1 MGSKMIRGTRGGYT
15 EPITS
20 PRFTKARTKFI
31 HNKMG
36 KHSKKKHN
44 NSFRNNPPRGT
55 PGFLVLCETSREKKC
70 EREALEILRHYFYG
84 GKKSE
89 DSSSAK
95 DSTGKITEQEESQLS
110 LEEEIAMLKKGA
122 SADAVLSGTSDPTE
136 KHKAPF
142 RVYDTGCKGTV
153 FIMCTI
159 PDSELISTTISTAK
173 SLHDNGSDGN
183 SQQKRKGG
191 EKVEVSDTTRSC
203 LGKTKQKGDKSL
215 HDNDSDGKS
224 QQKRKGEEKV
234 EVSDTTR
241 SCLGKRTQKDDAA
254 SAAPDFEISSSKRQK
269 MDDIDKPKWD
279 PIKTVQ
285 SIFRD
290 IREHNTE
297 APRSRFVS
305 RMVPI
310 QVTCFASMEEIM
322 ANATELIKDFLMP
335 KVNALTKGLEDK
347 LPSFKI
353 EFKRRNCNH
362 IRREQIVDGIA
373 NIVKD
378 LTAQFWSNH
387 SGEKTGDGS
396 KPLFRVDLDNPD
408 YTIIIELCRTLCGMS
423 VVANTKSYKKFNL
436 IVLQEES
443 TAAHKAN

>member
-1 MGSKMIRGTRGGYT
+1 
-15 EPITS
+15 
-20 PRFTKARTKFI
+20 
-31 HNKMG
+31 
-36 KHSKKKHN
+36 
-44 NSFRNNPPRGT
+44 
-55 PGFLVLCETSREKKC
+55 
-70 EREALEILRHYFYG
+70 
-84 GKKSE
+84 
-89 DSSSAK
+89 
-95 DSTGKITEQEESQLS
+95 
-110 LEEEIAMLKKGA
+110 
-122 SADAVLSGTSDPTE
+122 
-136 KHKAPF
+136 
-142 RVYDTGCKGTV
+142 
-153 FIMCTI
+153 
-159 PDSELISTTISTAK
+159 
-173 SLHDNGSDGN
+173 
-183 SQQKRKGG
+183 
-191 EKVEVSDTTRSC
+191 
-203 LGKTKQKGDKSL
+203 
-215 HDNDSDGKS
+215 
-224 QQKRKGEEKV
+224 
-234 EVSDTTR
+234 
-241 SCLGKRTQKDDAA
+241 LGKRTQKDDAA